1 MIYSIKYG
9 EISKKWAHT
18 WESEDKSR
26 DPHEVLETEHE
37 IVFTKYGSWI
47 GFIHWAEEHC
57 SDSIRVDWGSLA
69 WKCKGK
75 VLINLSREKP
85 GSVPDV
91 DLVDP
96 EKTYGVVYTEI
107 F

>member
-9 EISKKWAHT
+9 EISKKWAIT
-18 WESEDKSR
+18 WESDDKSH

-69 WKCKGK
+69 WKCKGE

-96 EKTYGVVYTEI
+96 EKTYGIVYIEI